1 MLNAPTERDR
11 ILRNLQDAGC
21 DENIMNAFFQITGEK
36 KTERRLLLLGKHR
49 KQLLSQIHE
58 TQKQIDCLDYLM
70 FEIEKRQKTNNEAG
84 V

>member
-21 DENIMNAFFQITGEK
+21 DENTMNAFFQITGEK
-36 KTERRLLLLGKHR
+36 NTERRLLLLGKHR

-58 TQKQIDCLDYLM
+58 TQKQIDCLDYLI

>member
-21 DENIMNAFFQITGEK
+21 DKNTMSAFFQITGEK

-49 KQLLSQIHE
+49 NSCFLKFTKPKNRLIVSTI
-58 TQKQIDCLDYLM
+58 
-70 FEIEKRQKTNNEAG
+70 
-84 V
+84 